1 METYNISGRL
11 GDSRL
16 LIGEKL
22 ENVATYAPAKGAV
35 IITDTAVW
43 DAYQHAF
50 PDWHVIKIGTGE
62 SVKTLKTVETV
73 YDELL
78 SLEADR
84 SAFIVGIGG
93 GVVCDIAGFA
103 ASTYMRGVRFGFVAS
118 TLLSQVDASV
128 GGKNGVNFKGYKNIV
143 GLFNQ
148 PEFVICDTAL
158 LKTLPKKE
166 ILCGLGEIVK
176 HAALGD
182 ADLFSFLEDN
192 YEGALALA
200 PEVIERLVRD
210 SIVLKSS
217 VVNKDETESGVRRIL
232 NFGHTFGHAVEKITD
247 LTHGEAVSVGM
258 VVSAGLSEKRGLIGK
273 QDVHRLEHLLET
285 LNLPTRIQADSRAV
299 MDALKRDKKRQD
311 DSIHF
316 VLLAGIG
323 KVVVEEISLRDLENE
338 TKDLW
343 GCVS

>member
-11 GDSRL
+11 GASRL

-22 ENVATYAPAKGAV
+22 KNVATYAPAKGVV

-43 DAYQHAF
+43 DAYHHAF
-50 PDWHVIKIGTGE
+50 PDWHVIKLGAGE
-62 SVKTLKTVETV
+62 SVKALKTVETI

-143 GLFNQ
+143 GVFNQ

-192 YEGALALA
+192 YDGALALA

-210 SIVLKSS
+210 SVVLKSS
-217 VVNKDETESGVRRIL
+217 VVNKDETETGVRRIL
-232 NFGHTFGHAVEKITD
+232 NFGHTFGHAVESITD

-258 VVSAGLSEKRGLIGK
+258 VVAAGLSEKRGLIGK
-273 QDVHRLEHLLET
+273 EDAHRLERLLEK
-285 LNLPTRIQADSRAV
+285 LNLPTRVEADSRAV
-299 MDALKRDKKRQD
+299 MDALKRDKKRRG

-323 KVVVEEISLRDLENE
+323 KVVVEEITLRDLANE

-343 GCVS
+343 G